1 MKRGLI
7 YMVLMLLMGARI
19 AAHAQGLTASDVQNS
34 GCMRSTRARAN
45 ENEKRQTII
54 MTKEGDIL
62 SVQLLGFVANC
73 AIGGFDV
80 APSISGGS
88 DGTPYSVSI
97 GVKPIEGEDMATC
110 ICPYNVSFTLHGLET
125 NSFHFSCWWYDGQV
139 SLTDG
144 EPLTLESITEYVTIE
159 GYTYIVEKVS
169 HTATYV
175 CVDTGETGIEVMK
188 DFIIPSKL
196 DYEGH
201 TYIVDNIDDWAFLNA
216 RFLNSVVIPSSI
228 TSIGE
233 AAFQNCSN
241 LTDVYCCADNVPKTK
256 SSVFKNVPVASAT
269 LHVPAGSIDAYR
281 TTSPWSGF
289 GTIVA
294 LKADDPTGI
303 TKVDKSTGEALFFD
317 LQGRKIDKITQPGI
331 YIGNGQKILAK

>member
-19 AAHAQGLTASDVQNS
+19 AAHAQELTVSDIQNS

-80 APSISGGS
+80 APSLS
-88 DGTPYSVSI
+88 DSAPRSVSI
-97 GVKPIEGEDMATC
+97 SVEPIEGEVMSTC
-110 ICPYNVSFTLHGLET
+110 VCPYNVSFTLHGLET

-233 AAFQNCSN
+233 AAFLNCSN

-269 LHVPAGSIDAYR
+269 LHVPVGSIDAYR
-281 TTSPWSGF
+281 TTSPWSDF

-303 TKVDKSTGEALFFD
+303 TKVDKGTGEAIFD
-317 LQGRKIDKITQPGI
+317 LQGRKIDKKTQPGI
-331 YIGNGQKILAK
+331 YIGNGKKILIK

>member
-1 MKRGLI
+1 MKKIIILF
-7 YMVLMLLMGARI
+7 LLCFVQTCVY
-19 AAHAQGLTASDVQNS
+19 AQELTASDVQNS
-34 GCMRSTRARAN
+34 GCMRGTRARVN
-45 ENEKRQTII
+45 ENEKRLAII
-54 MTKEGDIL
+54 MTKQGDIL

-80 APSISGGS
+80 TPSISGGS

-175 CVDTGETGIEVMK
+175 CVDTGATGIEVLK

-196 DYEGH
+196 DYEGQ
-201 TYIVDNIDDWAFLNA
+201 TYVVNNIDALAFLNTSL
-216 RFLNSVVIPSSI
+216 LNSVVIPSSI

-241 LTDVYCCADNVPKTK
+241 LTDVYCCADNVPNTENN
-256 SSVFKNVPVASAT
+256 VFRNTPIASAT
-269 LHVPAGSIDAYR
+269 LHVPAASIEAYR
-281 TTSPWSGF
+281 TTAPWSGF

-303 TKVDKSTGEALFFD
+303 ATMGKEMDEVRFD
-317 LQGRKIDKITQPGI
+317 LQGRKLQSKPARGI
-331 YIGNGQKILAK
+331 YIKDGKKIIRN

>member
-1 MKRGLI
+1 
-7 YMVLMLLMGARI
+7 
-19 AAHAQGLTASDVQNS
+19 
-34 GCMRSTRARAN
+34 
-45 ENEKRQTII
+45 
-54 MTKEGDIL
+54 
-62 SVQLLGFVANC
+62 
-73 AIGGFDV
+73 
-80 APSISGGS
+80 
-88 DGTPYSVSI
+88 
-97 GVKPIEGEDMATC
+97 
-110 ICPYNVSFTLHGLET
+110 
-125 NSFHFSCWWYDGQV
+125 
-139 SLTDG
+139 
-144 EPLTLESITEYVTIE
+144 
-159 GYTYIVEKVS
+159 
-169 HTATYV
+169 
-175 CVDTGETGIEVMK
+175 MK

-281 TTSPWSGF
+281 TTSPWSDF

-303 TKVDKSTGEALFFD
+303 TKADKGTGEALSEAAWTGK
-317 LQGRKIDKITQPGI
+317 Q
-331 YIGNGQKILAK
+331 

>member
-1 MKRGLI
+1 MKKI
-7 YMVLMLLMGARI
+7 ILLFLLCFVQTCVY
-19 AAHAQGLTASDVQNS
+19 AQGLTASDVQNS
-34 GCMRSTRARAN
+34 GCMRGTRARVN
-45 ENEKRQTII
+45 ENEKRLAII
-54 MTKEGDIL
+54 MTKQGDIL

-73 AIGGFDV
+73 AIEGFDV
-80 APSISGGS
+80 TPSISGGS

-175 CVDTGETGIEVMK
+175 CVDTGATGIEVLK
-188 DFIIPSKL
+188 DFIIPSRL
-196 DYEGH
+196 DYEGQ
-201 TYIVDNIDDWAFLNA
+201 TYVVNNIDALAFLNTSL
-216 RFLNSVVIPSSI
+216 LNSVVIPSSI

-269 LHVPAGSIDAYR
+269 LHVPAASIEAYR
-281 TTSPWSGF
+281 PTAPWSGF

-303 TKVDKSTGEALFFD
+303 ATMGKEMDEVRFD
-317 LQGRKIDKITQPGI
+317 LQGRKLDRITQPGI
-331 YIGNGQKILAK
+331 YIKDGKKIIRK

>member
-1 MKRGLI
+1 
-7 YMVLMLLMGARI
+7 
-19 AAHAQGLTASDVQNS
+19 
-34 GCMRSTRARAN
+34 
-45 ENEKRQTII
+45 

-80 APSISGGS
+80 APSLS

-175 CVDTGETGIEVMK
+175 CVDTGATGIEVLK
-188 DFIIPSKL
+188 DFIIPSRL
-196 DYEGH
+196 
-201 TYIVDNIDDWAFLNA
+201 L
-216 RFLNSVVIPSSI
+216 
-228 TSIGE
+228 
-233 AAFQNCSN
+233 
-241 LTDVYCCADNVPKTK
+241 
-256 SSVFKNVPVASAT
+256 
-269 LHVPAGSIDAYR
+269 
-281 TTSPWSGF
+281 
-289 GTIVA
+289 
-294 LKADDPTGI
+294 
-303 TKVDKSTGEALFFD
+303 LF
-317 LQGRKIDKITQPGI
+317 
-331 YIGNGQKILAK
+331 

>member
-80 APSISGGS
+80 APSLS
-88 DGTPYSVSI
+88 DSAPRSVSI
-97 GVKPIEGEDMATC
+97 SVEPIEDEVMSTC
-110 ICPYNVSFTLHGLET
+110 VCPYNVSFTLHGLET

-233 AAFQNCSN
+233 AAFLNCSN

-294 LKADDPTGI
+294 LKADDPTRI
-303 TKVDKSTGEALFFD
+303 TKVDKGTGEALFD

-331 YIGNGQKILAK
+331 YIGNGQIILIK